1 MEMCKCLGL
10 ELADVV
16 EINIT
21 VFKSTVSCL
30 SEHEGDVEYNE
41 LWSTVMYYISQ
52 VSSLLSIVKQHHT
65 IKLLS
70 LSSPLSL
77 HLKKNICFV

>member
-10 ELADVV
+10 ELGHVV

-30 SEHEGDVEYNE
+30 SEQEGDVEYNE
-41 LWSTVMYYISQ
+41 LWSTVMY
-52 VSSLLSIVKQHHT
+52 
-65 IKLLS
+65 
-70 LSSPLSL
+70 
-77 HLKKNICFV
+77 